1 MEDDNSLNITIT
13 AVDDASSVIEGL
25 AETVDSLSESIA
37 PAAEAVN
44 EAFQSMSQGTSE
56 FGDSMTALSELMST
70 DSDLISEGV
79 LAVGV
84 SFSDAAETTAASVS
98 QMEDSANALAENW
111 TAVSAMMVGD
121 TTDIEAG
128 LDAMTATAQ
137 SSSVLTGAS
146 LLIMGQVLKQ
156 VGDALT
162 GFYSSAIT
170 DASAADSAQASLS
183 QTVTNNIAQGKA
195 LADSDSDISQ
205 QKQFVIDQI
214 NAQKAALDQLAVPI
228 SGMNKTT
235 VQLGAAEEAQSA
247 KMATANDTLNTLYGT
262 LDKFNNLQASAGE
275 NAATVTAQFDA
286 AAKANES
293 LGFSYSDTL
302 AALAMGNTALGG
314 STEALQENQV
324 AMDLVALHGG
334 TLETATDAL
343 NKAFAGSGFAL
354 YQYGIS
360 VKQGLSGNQI
370 LKTVMDQVT
379 GAAEAQ
385 AKTMGGSLNVLN
397 AQWNDLMTTLGNTQG
412 GALTSLV
419 KTISDIITGIDSWVE
434 KNPKLAQEI
443 MILVGA
449 IGAAAVVGGT
459 LLTFFALIAIVAA
472 SAATAAALPFI
483 AIGVAIVAA
492 AIFIIANW
500 NTVKAW
506 FDDFIKWISVTF
518 TAGWDIVKNAATDV
532 GTAIVTAFTT
542 VESVLHGIWVSIENA
557 VIDVMNTII
566 DAIDTVITGI
576 NTLISVMDKIP
587 GVKNLVGTIPLIPH
601 ITAVDD
607 AVISPGGNVITTNPN
622 DFLIATTNPAGLL
635 SGATGGG
642 GTGQNIIVNVTGE
655 VLTTSQQAIK
665 LGNQLARE
673 IGRQVRLSAIK

>member
-25 AETVDSLSESIA
+25 AETVDSLSEAIA
-37 PAAEAVN
+37 PAAQAVN
-44 EAFQSMSQGTSE
+44 EAFDEMSQGTNT

-70 DSDLISEGV
+70 ESDLISEAV
-79 LAVGV
+79 LGTGV
-84 SFSDAAETTAASVS
+84 SFNSAAETVAASVS
-98 QMEDSANALAENW
+98 QMEDDANGLAENW
-111 TAVSAMMVGD
+111 STVAALMTGD

-128 LDAMTATAQ
+128 LTELTATAQ
-137 SSSVLTGAS
+137 STSVLTGAS

-156 VGDALT
+156 IGSSLT
-162 GFYSSAIT
+162 GFYSSTIT
-170 DASAADSAQASLS
+170 AASSADSAQASLA
-183 QTVTNNIAQGKA
+183 QTVQNNITQGKA
-195 LADSDSDISQ
+195 LSNSDSDIAQ

-214 NAQKAALDQLAVPI
+214 NAQKAALDQLSVPI

-235 VQLGAAEEAQSA
+235 VQLGAAEEVQSA
-247 KMATANDTLNTLYGT
+247 KMKTATDTLNTLYGT
-262 LDKFNNLQASAGE
+262 LDKFNNLQSSASE

-286 AAKANES
+286 AAKANEK

-302 AALAMGNTALGG
+302 QALAMGNTALGG

-379 GAAEAQ
+379 GAAAAQ
-385 AKTMGGSLNVLN
+385 AKTMGGSLSILS

-412 GALTSLV
+412 GVLTNLV
-419 KTISDIITGIDSWVE
+419 KTLSDIITGIDSWVE

-443 MILVGA
+443 LILAGA
-449 IGAAAVVGGT
+449 IGAAAVAGGT
-459 LLTFFALIAIVAA
+459 LLTFFALIAIVSA
-472 SAATAAALPFI
+472 SAATAAALTFI
-483 AIGVAIVAA
+483 LIGVAIVAA

-500 NTVKAW
+500 NTVKTW
-506 FDDFIKWISVTF
+506 FDDFIKWITTTF
-518 TAGWDIVKNAATDV
+518 TAGWDIVKNAATTV

-542 VESVLHGIWVSIENA
+542 VESVLHGIWVGIENS
-557 VIDVMNTII
+557 VVDVMNTII

-576 NTLISVMDKIP
+576 NTLISVMQKIP

-607 AVISPGGNVITTNPN
+607 AIISPGGNVITTNPN
-622 DFLIATTNPAGLL
+622 DFLIATQNPAGLL

-642 GTGQNIIVNVTGE
+642 ATGQNIYVNVTGD

-665 LGNQLARE
+665 LGNQLAKE
-673 IGRQVRLSAIK
+673 IGRQLRLTAIK